1 MNAIAKVAGQLRL
14 PAPPKPKKGARAAQ
28 DYSPTPCGEIDYDE
42 LFENVTKRY
51 PKILAR
57 LAE

>member
-1 MNAIAKVAGQLRL
+1 MNAIAKFAEQLRL
-14 PAPPKPKKGARAAQ
+14 PAPKAKAGSRAEQ
-28 DYSPTPCGEIDYDE
+28 NYSPEPCGEIDYDE
-42 LFENVTKRY
+42 LFRSVTKRY